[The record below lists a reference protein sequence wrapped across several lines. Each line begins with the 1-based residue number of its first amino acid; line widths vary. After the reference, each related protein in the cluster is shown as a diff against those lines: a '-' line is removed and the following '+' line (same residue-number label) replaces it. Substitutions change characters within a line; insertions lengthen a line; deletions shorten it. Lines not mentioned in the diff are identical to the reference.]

1 MRLNT
6 LFVYLLSLKVS
17 ALSWLMRTIQI
28 ETTSSDFAKK
38 RKITSSR
45 STDGPMPYKRTN
57 DMGRIL
63 DPDWSKFK
71 YVPAAKT
78 DLRESMERYK
88 RMVSAS
94 SGRTVHTG
102 AQAAS
107 NGKAD
112 SGVLLDLTEVRQR
125 VMQNPGK
132 RNN

>member
-1 MRLNT
+1 
-6 LFVYLLSLKVS
+6 
-17 ALSWLMRTIQI
+17 
-28 ETTSSDFAKK
+28 
-38 RKITSSR
+38 
-45 STDGPMPYKRTN
+45 
-57 DMGRIL
+57 MGRIL
-63 DPDWSKFK
+63 DPDWSQFK

-88 RMVSAS
+88 RMVNAGGS
-94 SGRTVHTG
+94 RKVHTG
-102 AQAAS
+102 TETPS

>member
-1 MRLNT
+1 
-6 LFVYLLSLKVS
+6 
-17 ALSWLMRTIQI
+17 
-28 ETTSSDFAKK
+28 
-38 RKITSSR
+38 
-45 STDGPMPYKRTN
+45 
-57 DMGRIL
+57 MGRIL

-88 RMVSAS
+88 RMVSVS
-94 SGRTVHTG
+94 SNRAVHTG

>member
-1 MRLNT
+1 
-6 LFVYLLSLKVS
+6 
-17 ALSWLMRTIQI
+17 
-28 ETTSSDFAKK
+28 
-38 RKITSSR
+38 
-45 STDGPMPYKRTN
+45 
-57 DMGRIL
+57 MGRIL

-107 NGKAD
+107 NGKTD
-112 SGVLLDLTEVRQR
+112 SGVLLDLTELRQKS
-125 VMQNPGK
+125 VQNTGK
-132 RNN
+132 RNG